1 MHEKI
6 IRRRSDGGNVVRKSS
21 IHHIV
26 NGMDVCAGFF
36 CEARG
41 VTNNL
46 EACDIANAH
55 VDGRSTAEARSAS
68 AATNQVVAALQ
79 DSCLVRLHERKIIEL
94 HRKYAEASPSL
105 QSSAWLGP
113 KSDHSRGGYR
123 LCPFSYSR
131 FCKLLRDPKKL
142 KHAHLAR
149 KNEKS
154 RNAILDKL
162 TNQVTHLP
170 AMVQLPKFLKPG
182 LPRMAI
188 RRERRC
194 PYRQCLLGP
203 QSRAY
208 A

>member
-79 DSCLVRLHERKIIEL
+79 NSCLVRLHERKIIEL
-94 HRKYAEASPSL
+94 HRKYAEASPGL
-105 QSSAWLGP
+105 QSSTWLGP

-149 KNEKS
+149 KNEKIAKCNS
-154 RNAILDKL
+154 R
-162 TNQVTHLP
+162 QVNESSDTSSCDGTI
-170 AMVQLPKFLKPG
+170 AEV
-182 LPRMAI
+182 
-188 RRERRC
+188 
-194 PYRQCLLGP
+194 
-203 QSRAY
+203 S
-208 A
+208 